1 MHSLLPRPPCYH
13 YHVWS
18 SCPPLLIVNQCMAS
32 PHCGNCCGSSLAA
45 TQDSLHDQQ
54 HDKKSLYTTLS
65 HGCVTCIHK
74 TTIWR
79 RYTLG
84 RNSHGYPG
92 TNHYPVPPDG
102 LKGLTDDAKHKLL
115 SLELL
120 IDFRG
125 SSRDEPRHE
134 RAWANRTSSCKHT
147 YVVRWSTQFR
157 ACITRNFHV
166 NERPIDK
173 TEKTY
178 LTLWHTRCIWR
189 VAK

>member
-1 MHSLLPRPPCYH
+1 MLSLSCLIILSTLTDCEPMHGISTLWELLWQQSCSNTRLFARP
-13 YHVWS
+13 
-18 SCPPLLIVNQCMAS
+18 
-32 PHCGNCCGSSLAA
+32 A
-45 TQDSLHDQQ
+45 TRQEVSLHD
-54 HDKKSLYTTLS
+54 SLPW
-65 HGCVTCIHK
+65 VCIHK

-84 RNSHGYPG
+84 RNNHGYPG

-178 LTLWHTRCIWR
+178 LTL
-189 VAK
+189 

>member
-1 MHSLLPRPPCYH
+1 MFDHLVHPYWLWTNAWHLHTVGLVLLWQQSCSNTRLFARPATQEVSLHDSLPWVCDLHPQNYHMAAVHPWAEQPRVPWNQPLPRPARWP
-13 YHVWS
+13 
-18 SCPPLLIVNQCMAS
+18 Q
-32 PHCGNCCGSSLAA
+32 
-45 TQDSLHDQQ
+45 
-54 HDKKSLYTTLS
+54 
-65 HGCVTCIHK
+65 
-74 TTIWR
+74 
-79 RYTLG
+79 
-84 RNSHGYPG
+84 G
-92 TNHYPVPPDG
+92 TNWWCQTQASQPWAPHF
-102 LKGLTDDAKHKLL
+102 
-115 SLELL
+115 
-120 IDFRG
+120 DFRG

-134 RAWANRTSSCKHT
+134 RAWAKRTSSCKHT

>member
-1 MHSLLPRPPCYH
+1 MLSCLIILSTLTDCEPMHGISTLWDWY
-13 YHVWS
+13 
-18 SCPPLLIVNQCMAS
+18 
-32 PHCGNCCGSSLAA
+32 CCGSSLAA

-54 HDKKSLYTTLS
+54 HKKSLYTTLS

-84 RNSHGYPG
+84 RNNHGYPG

-134 RAWANRTSSCKHT
+134 RAWAKRTSSCKHT